1 VGRDVISSTQ
11 GLAYSKKQ
19 DEESKMIH
27 ERHLINASKFLRRVY
42 VGKLDEQDLH
52 DTIIALE
59 TEVINRRKEKANAAS
74 RDRTIR

>member
-11 GLAYSKKQ
+11 GLAHSKKQ

-42 VGKLDEQDLH
+42 VGKLDEQELH
-52 DTIIALE
+52 DVIIAIE
-59 TEVINRRKEKANAAS
+59 TEVIERRKEKANAAS
-74 RDRTIR
+74 RDRAIR

>member
-1 VGRDVISSTQ
+1 
-11 GLAYSKKQ
+11 
-19 DEESKMIH
+19 MIH

-59 TEVINRRKEKANAAS
+59 KEVIDRRKEKANAAS